1 MGGTGA
7 ARWGLGVAGGGG
19 EEEAGGWGRPAKMEI
34 DSNIEGPAADRD
46 LLLPGRP
53 TMEK

>member
-1 MGGTGA
+1 MGEDWT
-7 ARWGLGVAGGGG
+7 L
-19 EEEAGGWGRPAKMEI
+19 PAKMEI

-53 TMEK
+53 TMDK

>member
-1 MGGTGA
+1 MGEDGT
-7 ARWGLGVAGGGG
+7 L
-19 EEEAGGWGRPAKMEI
+19 PAKMEI

-53 TMEK
+53 TMDK